1 MKKLFYV
8 IPIASILLFSCAGT
22 PKNSGNQTLESV
34 SEQTDSQTAPNDE
47 EYSER
52 NDNLSVLENTV
63 ETTENNPAQ
72 ENTIDADTEKES
84 AAETDYIDETEPL
97 SEMET
102 PDEFEEKLN
111 SADIDELQ
119 ELDNQYAEEE
129 SSDSD
134 AEEPALTEEPLVR
147 DIASDIALEEDS
159 KLPETDS
166 DAPAENISSANTD
179 DIPSEENSNKDENVS
194 LPETDAQI
202 SPRTNETKNETAD
215 PENVLNES
223 NENADESPE
232 NNNSA
237 DESANKIHP
246 TPSRTMTAKKNQLIE
261 VEYPG
266 RGWIYQGNIDEKGN
280 VDARQKNFVF
290 GGRKLG
296 AENQTFS
303 IRARN
308 PGKYLLHFYKNDA
321 LTGTYI
327 DDYLEVNVENEEVPL
342 TSRIKAPDYAKAVP
356 PAVKITAENAN
367 ADTENQSVIDKTEVP
382 KIEEIST
389 NQPNAQIEN
398 TPPVEQKISEI
409 TRASVQ
415 NTNAGPE
422 KTIITEQENFSKG
435 RQIPETSDD
444 SQRHYYIN
452 SGNTAENSTQ
462 NRTGLQSPSSDIEAS
477 DESSSSVMEIP
488 QTGIISEEEKAAE
501 ELLTLAKKQ
510 YEAKEYEKALETLKQ
525 FFAQAVLK
533 IDEGLFLQGNILES
547 KSNVRNIKNA
557 IDSYDLIVRDYP
569 ASSLWDRAN
578 KRSIYLKRF
587 YINIR

>member
-47 EYSER
+47 AYSER
-52 NDNLSVLENTV
+52 NDNLSVSENTV
-63 ETTENNPAQ
+63 ETAENTPAQ
-72 ENTIDADTEKES
+72 ENTIDADTENES

-111 SADIDELQ
+111 AADIDELQ

-147 DIASDIALEEDS
+147 DIALEEDS

-166 DAPAENISSANTD
+166 DAPAENISSADTD
-179 DIPSEENSNKDENVS
+179 DITSEENSNKDENVS

-232 NNNSA
+232 NNNPA

-308 PGKYLLHFYKNDA
+308 SGKYLLHFYKNDS

-342 TSRIKAPDYAKAVP
+342 NSRIKAPDYAKAVP
-356 PAVKITAENAN
+356 PAVKITSENTN
-367 ADTENQSVIDKTEVP
+367 ADNENQPAIDKTEIP
-382 KIEEIST
+382 ETEEIPAKQT
-389 NQPNAQIEN
+389 NVQNQSI
-398 TPPVEQKISEI
+398 PPVEQKISEI

-444 SQRHYYIN
+444 GQRNYYIN
-452 SGNTAENSTQ
+452 SGSTAENSTQ
-462 NRTGLQSPSSDIEAS
+462 NRTGQQNSSTDIEAS

>member
-1 MKKLFYV
+1 
-8 IPIASILLFSCAGT
+8 
-22 PKNSGNQTLESV
+22 
-34 SEQTDSQTAPNDE
+34 
-47 EYSER
+47 
-52 NDNLSVLENTV
+52 
-63 ETTENNPAQ
+63 
-72 ENTIDADTEKES
+72 
-84 AAETDYIDETEPL
+84 
-97 SEMET
+97 MET

-111 SADIDELQ
+111 AADIDELQ

-147 DIASDIALEEDS
+147 DIALEEDS

-166 DAPAENISSANTD
+166 DAPAENISSADTD

-202 SPRTNETKNETAD
+202 SPRTNETENETAALQNAQNASD
-215 PENVLNES
+215 T
-223 NENADESPE
+223 NADESPE
-232 NNNSA
+232 NNNPA

-246 TPSRTMTAKKNQLIE
+246 APSRTMTAKKNQLIE
-261 VEYPG
+261 AEYPG
-266 RGWIYQGNIDEKGN
+266 RGWIYQGNIDKEGN
-280 VDARQKNFVF
+280 IDTKQKNFLF

-303 IRARN
+303 IRTRN
-308 PGKYLLHFYKNDA
+308 SGKYLLHFYKNDS

-342 TSRIKAPDYAKAVP
+342 NSRIKAPDYAKAVP
-356 PAVKITAENAN
+356 PAVKITSENTN
-367 ADTENQSVIDKTEVP
+367 ADNENQPAIDKTEIP
-382 KIEEIST
+382 ETEGIPAKQT
-389 NQPNAQIEN
+389 NVQNQSI
-398 TPPVEQKISEI
+398 PPVEQKISEI

-435 RQIPETSDD
+435 MQLPETSDD
-444 SQRHYYIN
+444 GQRHYYIN

-462 NRTGLQSPSSDIEAS
+462 NRTGQQNSSTDIEAS

-510 YEAKEYEKALETLKQ
+510 YEVKEYEKALETLKQ

>member
-22 PKNSGNQTLESV
+22 PKNSGNQTVESE

-52 NDNLSVLENTV
+52 NDNLSVSENTV
-63 ETTENNPAQ
+63 ETAENTPAQ

-111 SADIDELQ
+111 AADIDELQ

-134 AEEPALTEEPLVR
+134 AEEPELTEEPLVR
-147 DIASDIALEEDS
+147 DIALDIALEEDS

-202 SPRTNETKNETAD
+202 SPRANETENETAALQNSQNASD
-215 PENVLNES
+215 T
-223 NENADESPE
+223 NADESPE

-246 TPSRTMTAKKNQLIE
+246 APSRTMTAKKNQLIE

-367 ADTENQSVIDKTEVP
+367 ADTENQSAIAKPELP

-389 NQPNAQIEN
+389 NQPNSQIEN
-398 TPPVEQKISEI
+398 TPPVEQKMPDII
-409 TRASVQ
+409 RTAVQ

-435 RQIPETSDD
+435 RQLPETSDD

-477 DESSSSVMEIP
+477 DKSSSSVMEIP

>member
-22 PKNSGNQTLESV
+22 PKNSGNQTVESE
-34 SEQTDSQTAPNDE
+34 SEQTDSQTTPNDE
-47 EYSER
+47 AYSER
-52 NDNLSVLENTV
+52 NDNLSVSENTV
-63 ETTENNPAQ
+63 ETAENTPAQ
-72 ENTIDADTEKES
+72 ENTIDADTENES

-111 SADIDELQ
+111 AADIDELQ

-266 RGWIYQGNIDEKGN
+266 RGWIYQGNIDDEGN

-382 KIEEIST
+382 KTEEFSA
-389 NQPNAQIEN
+389 NQTNAQIEN

-422 KTIITEQENFSKG
+422 KTIITEQENISQG

-444 SQRHYYIN
+444 GQRHYYIN

-462 NRTGLQSPSSDIEAS
+462 NRTGQQNSSSDIEAS

-488 QTGIISEEEKAAE
+488 QTGIILEEGKAAE

>member
-34 SEQTDSQTAPNDE
+34 SEQADSQTAPNDE
-47 EYSER
+47 AYSER
-52 NDNLSVLENTV
+52 NDNLSVSENTV
-63 ETTENNPAQ
+63 ETTENNPTQ

-102 PDEFEEKLN
+102 PDELEEKLN
-111 SADIDELQ
+111 AADIDELQ

-147 DIASDIALEEDS
+147 DIALDIALEEDS

-166 DAPAENISSANTD
+166 DAPAENITSADTD

-202 SPRTNETKNETAD
+202 SPRTNETENETAALQNAQNASD
-215 PENVLNES
+215 T
-223 NENADESPE
+223 NADEPPE

-246 TPSRTMTAKKNQLIE
+246 APSRTMTAKKNQLIE
-261 VEYPG
+261 AEYPG
-266 RGWIYQGNIDEKGN
+266 RGWIYQGNIDEEGN
-280 VDARQKNFVF
+280 IDTKQKNFVF

-308 PGKYLLHFYKNDA
+308 SGKYLLHFYKNDS
-321 LTGTYI
+321 LIGTYI

-382 KIEEIST
+382 KTEEFSA
-389 NQPNAQIEN
+389 NQTNAQIEN

-435 RQIPETSDD
+435 MQLPETSDD
-444 SQRHYYIN
+444 GQRHYYIN

-462 NRTGLQSPSSDIEAS
+462 NRTGQQNSSTDIEAS

>member
-22 PKNSGNQTLESV
+22 PKNSGNQTAESE

-47 EYSER
+47 AYSER
-52 NDNLSVLENTV
+52 NDNHSVSENTV
-63 ETTENNPAQ
+63 ETAENNPAQ

-102 PDEFEEKLN
+102 PDELEEKLN
-111 SADIDELQ
+111 AADIDELQ

-134 AEEPALTEEPLVR
+134 VEEPLVR
-147 DIASDIALEEDS
+147 DIALEEDS

-166 DAPAENISSANTD
+166 DAPAENISSADTD

-194 LPETDAQI
+194 LPETDVQI
-202 SPRTNETKNETAD
+202 SPRTNETENETAALQNAQNASD
-215 PENVLNES
+215 T
-223 NENADESPE
+223 NADESPE
-232 NNNSA
+232 NNNPA

-246 TPSRTMTAKKNQLIE
+246 APSRAMTAKKNQLIE
-261 VEYPG
+261 AEYPG
-266 RGWIYQGNIDEKGN
+266 RGWIYQGNIDEEGN

-308 PGKYLLHFYKNDA
+308 PGKYLLHFYKNDS

-327 DDYLEVNVENEEVPL
+327 DDYLEINVENEEVPL
-342 TSRIKAPDYAKAVP
+342 NSRIKAPDYAKAVP
-356 PAVKITAENAN
+356 PAVKITSENTN
-367 ADTENQSVIDKTEVP
+367 ADNENQPAIDKTEIP
-382 KIEEIST
+382 ETEEISAKQT
-389 NQPNAQIEN
+389 NVQNQSI
-398 TPPVEQKISEI
+398 PPVEQKISEI

-435 RQIPETSDD
+435 RQLPETSDD
-444 SQRHYYIN
+444 GQRHYYIN
-452 SGNTAENSTQ
+452 SGNTTENSTQ
-462 NRTGLQSPSSDIEAS
+462 NRTGQQNSSTDIEAS

-488 QTGIISEEEKAAE
+488 QTEIISEEEKAAE

>member
-47 EYSER
+47 AYYER
-52 NDNLSVLENTV
+52 NDNLSVSENTV
-63 ETTENNPAQ
+63 ETAENNPAQ

-102 PDEFEEKLN
+102 PDELEEKLN
-111 SADIDELQ
+111 AADIDELQ
-119 ELDNQYAEEE
+119 ELDNQYAKEE

-147 DIASDIALEEDS
+147 DIALEEDS

-166 DAPAENISSANTD
+166 DAPAENISSANAD

-202 SPRTNETKNETAD
+202 SPRTNETENETAALQNAQNASD
-215 PENVLNES
+215 T
-223 NENADESPE
+223 NADESPE
-232 NNNSA
+232 NNNPA

-246 TPSRTMTAKKNQLIE
+246 APSRAMTAKKNQLIE
-261 VEYPG
+261 AEYPG
-266 RGWIYQGNIDEKGN
+266 RGWIYQGNIDEEGN

-308 PGKYLLHFYKNDA
+308 PGKYLLHFYKNDS

-327 DDYLEVNVENEEVPL
+327 DDYLEINVENEEVPL
-342 TSRIKAPDYAKAVP
+342 NSRIKAPDYAKAVP
-356 PAVKITAENAN
+356 PAVKITSENTN
-367 ADTENQSVIDKTEVP
+367 ADNENQPAIDKTEIP
-382 KIEEIST
+382 ETEEISAKQT
-389 NQPNAQIEN
+389 NVQNQSI
-398 TPPVEQKISEI
+398 PPVEQKISEI

-435 RQIPETSDD
+435 RQLPETSDD
-444 SQRHYYIN
+444 GQRHYYIN
-452 SGNTAENSTQ
+452 SGNTTENSTQ
-462 NRTGLQSPSSDIEAS
+462 NRTGQQNSSTDIEAS
-477 DESSSSVMEIP
+477 DEGSSSVMEIP
-488 QTGIISEEEKAAE
+488 QTEIISEEEKAAE

>member
-1 MKKLFYV
+1 MKKTFYSV
-8 IPIASILLFSCAGT
+8 LCITLALFSCAGT
-22 PKNSGNQTLESV
+22 PNPAGGAEQIEEAAKEELQFPEPEDAAPNTEEPAEETAKADEKKTAQKTEPALSAERASGADEAVQKMSAMERPAAKMHV
-34 SEQTDSQTAPNDE
+34 SETVKMPP
-47 EYSER
+47 
-52 NDNLSVLENTV
+52 VLQKKHF
-63 ETTENNPAQ
+63 AH
-72 ENTIDADTEKES
+72 A
-84 AAETDYIDETEPL
+84 
-97 SEMET
+97 
-102 PDEFEEKLN
+102 EKLN
-111 SADIDELQ
+111 PAEIDELPD
-119 ELDNQYAEEE
+119 LDGSARSADTAQKSEEI
-129 SSDSD
+129 
-134 AEEPALTEEPLVR
+134 EEPVVYELEAPEPKKTV
-147 DIASDIALEEDS
+147 D
-159 KLPETDS
+159 
-166 DAPAENISSANTD
+166 
-179 DIPSEENSNKDENVS
+179 
-194 LPETDAQI
+194 
-202 SPRTNETKNETAD
+202 
-215 PENVLNES
+215 
-223 NENADESPE
+223 
-232 NNNSA
+232 SA
-237 DESANKIHP
+237 DEEAVPPEILNLLAMLEAPENEDAALPAQSESELIVDEPAASETPAEEAHEEPIP
-246 TPSRTMTAKKNQLIE
+246 PSPVPSRAMSVKKNQLID
-261 VEYPG
+261 VVYPG
-266 RGWIYQGNIDEKGN
+266 KGWIYQGNIDEEGN
-280 VDARQKNFVF
+280 TDVRQRNFVF
-290 GGRKLG
+290 GGRKIG
-296 AENQTFS
+296 AENQTFTVS
-303 IRARN
+303 ARN
-308 PGKYLLHFYKNDA
+308 AGAFLLHFYKNDA
-321 LTGTYI
+321 LTGSYI

-356 PAVKITAENAN
+356 PAVKITSENTN
-367 ADTENQSVIDKTEVP
+367 ADTENQSAIAKPELP

-389 NQPNAQIEN
+389 NQPNSQIEN
-398 TPPVEQKISEI
+398 TPPVEQKMPDII
-409 TRASVQ
+409 RTAVQ

-452 SGNTAENSTQ
+452 SGSTAENSTQ
-462 NRTGLQSPSSDIEAS
+462 NRTGQQNSSTDIEAS

>member
-22 PKNSGNQTLESV
+22 PKNSGNQTVESE

-47 EYSER
+47 AYSER
-52 NDNLSVLENTV
+52 NDNLSVSENTV
-63 ETTENNPAQ
+63 ETAENTPAQ
-72 ENTIDADTEKES
+72 ENTIDADTENES

-111 SADIDELQ
+111 AADIDELQ

-147 DIASDIALEEDS
+147 DIALEEDS

-166 DAPAENISSANTD
+166 DAPAENISSADTD
-179 DIPSEENSNKDENVS
+179 DITSEENSNKDENVS

-232 NNNSA
+232 NNNPA

-308 PGKYLLHFYKNDA
+308 SGKYLLHFYKNDS

-342 TSRIKAPDYAKAVP
+342 NSRIKAPDYAKAVP
-356 PAVKITAENAN
+356 PAVKITSENTN
-367 ADTENQSVIDKTEVP
+367 ADNENQPAIDKTEIP
-382 KIEEIST
+382 ETEEIPAKQT
-389 NQPNAQIEN
+389 NVQNQSI
-398 TPPVEQKISEI
+398 PPVEQKISEI

-444 SQRHYYIN
+444 GQRNYYIN
-452 SGNTAENSTQ
+452 SGSTAENSTQ
-462 NRTGLQSPSSDIEAS
+462 NRTGQQNSSTDIEAS

>member
-22 PKNSGNQTLESV
+22 PKNSGNQTVESE

-47 EYSER
+47 AYSER
-52 NDNLSVLENTV
+52 NDNLSVSENTV
-63 ETTENNPAQ
+63 ETAENTPAQ
-72 ENTIDADTEKES
+72 ENTIDADTENES

-111 SADIDELQ
+111 AADIDELQ

-147 DIASDIALEEDS
+147 DIALEEDS

-232 NNNSA
+232 NNNPA

-266 RGWIYQGNIDEKGN
+266 RGWIYQGNIDEEGN
-280 VDARQKNFVF
+280 IDTKQKNFVF

-308 PGKYLLHFYKNDA
+308 SGKYLLHFYKNDS

-327 DDYLEVNVENEEVPL
+327 DDYLEINVENEEVPL
-342 TSRIKAPDYAKAVP
+342 NSRIKAPDYAKAVP
-356 PAVKITAENAN
+356 PAVKITSENTN
-367 ADTENQSVIDKTEVP
+367 ADNENQPAIDKTEIP
-382 KIEEIST
+382 ETEEIPAKQT
-389 NQPNAQIEN
+389 NVQNQSI
-398 TPPVEQKISEI
+398 PPVEQKISEI

-415 NTNAGPE
+415 NTNVGPE

-452 SGNTAENSTQ
+452 SGSTAENSTQ
-462 NRTGLQSPSSDIEAS
+462 NRTGQQNSSTDIEAS

-525 FFAQAVLK
+525 FFTQAVLK

>member
-22 PKNSGNQTLESV
+22 PKNSGNQTVESE

-47 EYSER
+47 AYSER
-52 NDNLSVLENTV
+52 NDNLSVSENTV
-63 ETTENNPAQ
+63 ETAENNPAQ

-111 SADIDELQ
+111 AADIDELQ

-147 DIASDIALEEDS
+147 DIALEEDS

-166 DAPAENISSANTD
+166 DAPAENITSADTD

-194 LPETDAQI
+194 LPEADAQI
-202 SPRTNETKNETAD
+202 SPRTNETENETAALQNAQNASD
-215 PENVLNES
+215 
-223 NENADESPE
+223 ENADEPPE

-246 TPSRTMTAKKNQLIE
+246 APSRTMTAKKNQLIE
-261 VEYPG
+261 AEYPG
-266 RGWIYQGNIDEKGN
+266 RGWIYQGNIDEEGN
-280 VDARQKNFVF
+280 IDTKQKNFVF

-308 PGKYLLHFYKNDA
+308 SGKYLLHFYKNDS

-342 TSRIKAPDYAKAVP
+342 NSRINAPDYAKAVP
-356 PAVKITAENAN
+356 PAVKITSENTN
-367 ADTENQSVIDKTEVP
+367 ADNENQPAIDKTEMP
-382 KIEEIST
+382 ETEEFSAKQT
-389 NQPNAQIEN
+389 NVQNQSI
-398 TPPVEQKISEI
+398 PPVEQKISEI

-444 SQRHYYIN
+444 GQRHYYIN

-462 NRTGLQSPSSDIEAS
+462 NRTGQQNSSTDIEAS

-547 KSNVRNIKNA
+547 KSDVRNIKNA

>member
-47 EYSER
+47 AYSER
-52 NDNLSVLENTV
+52 NDNLSVSENTV
-63 ETTENNPAQ
+63 ETAENNPAQ

-84 AAETDYIDETEPL
+84 EAETDYIDETEPL

-102 PDEFEEKLN
+102 PDELEEKLN
-111 SADIDELQ
+111 AADIDELQ

-134 AEEPALTEEPLVR
+134 AEEPLVR
-147 DIASDIALEEDS
+147 DIALEEDS

-166 DAPAENISSANTD
+166 DAPAENISSADTD

-194 LPETDAQI
+194 LPETDAQL
-202 SPRTNETKNETAD
+202 SPRTNETENETAALQNAQNASD
-215 PENVLNES
+215 T
-223 NENADESPE
+223 NADESPE

-246 TPSRTMTAKKNQLIE
+246 APSRTMTAKKNQLIE
-261 VEYPG
+261 AEYPG
-266 RGWIYQGNIDEKGN
+266 RGWIYQGNIDEEGN
-280 VDARQKNFVF
+280 IDTKQKNFVF

-356 PAVKITAENAN
+356 PAVKITSENTN
-367 ADTENQSVIDKTEVP
+367 ADNENQPAIDKTEMP
-382 KIEEIST
+382 ETEEIPAKQT
-389 NQPNAQIEN
+389 NVQNQSI
-398 TPPVEQKISEI
+398 PPVEQKISEI

-422 KTIITEQENFSKG
+422 KTIITEQENISQG

-462 NRTGLQSPSSDIEAS
+462 NRTGQQNSSTDIEAS

>member
-22 PKNSGNQTLESV
+22 PKNSGNQTVESE

-47 EYSER
+47 AYSER
-52 NDNLSVLENTV
+52 NDNLSVSENTV
-63 ETTENNPAQ
+63 ETAENTPAQ

-84 AAETDYIDETEPL
+84 AAETDYIDEAEPL
-97 SEMET
+97 SEMER
-102 PDEFEEKLN
+102 PDELEEKLN
-111 SADIDELQ
+111 AADIDELQ

-147 DIASDIALEEDS
+147 DIALDIALEEDS

-166 DAPAENISSANTD
+166 DAPAENISSADTD

-202 SPRTNETKNETAD
+202 SPRTNETENETAALQNAQNASD
-215 PENVLNES
+215 T
-223 NENADESPE
+223 NADESQE

-246 TPSRTMTAKKNQLIE
+246 APSRTMTAKKNQLIE
-261 VEYPG
+261 AEYPG
-266 RGWIYQGNIDEKGN
+266 RGWIYQGNIDDEGN
-280 VDARQKNFVF
+280 VDTKQKNFVF

-308 PGKYLLHFYKNDA
+308 SGKYLLHFYKNDS

-356 PAVKITAENAN
+356 PAVKITSENTN
-367 ADTENQSVIDKTEVP
+367 ADNENQPAIDKTEMP
-382 KIEEIST
+382 ETEEIFAKQT
-389 NQPNAQIEN
+389 NVQNQSI
-398 TPPVEQKISEI
+398 PPVEQKISEI

-422 KTIITEQENFSKG
+422 KTIITEQENFFKG
-435 RQIPETSDD
+435 RQLPETSDD
-444 SQRHYYIN
+444 GQRHYYIN

-462 NRTGLQSPSSDIEAS
+462 NRTGQQNSSTDIEAS

>member
-47 EYSER
+47 AYSER
-52 NDNLSVLENTV
+52 NDNLSVSENTV
-63 ETTENNPAQ
+63 ETAENNPAQ

-84 AAETDYIDETEPL
+84 AAETDYIDEAEPL

-111 SADIDELQ
+111 AADIDELQ

-166 DAPAENISSANTD
+166 DAPAENISSANAD

-202 SPRTNETKNETAD
+202 SPRTNETENETAD

-232 NNNSA
+232 NNNPA

-246 TPSRTMTAKKNQLIE
+246 APSRTMTAKKNQLIE
-261 VEYPG
+261 AEYPG
-266 RGWIYQGNIDEKGN
+266 RGWIYQGNIDKEGN
-280 VDARQKNFVF
+280 IDTKQKNFVF

-327 DDYLEVNVENEEVPL
+327 DDYLEINVENEEVPL
-342 TSRIKAPDYAKAVP
+342 NSRIKAPDYAKAVP
-356 PAVKITAENAN
+356 PAVKITSENTN
-367 ADTENQSVIDKTEVP
+367 ADNENQPAIDKTEIP
-382 KIEEIST
+382 ETEEIPAKQT
-389 NQPNAQIEN
+389 NVQNQSI
-398 TPPVEQKISEI
+398 PPVEQKISEI

-435 RQIPETSDD
+435 MQLPETSDD
-444 SQRHYYIN
+444 GQRHYYIN

-462 NRTGLQSPSSDIEAS
+462 NRTGQQNSSTDIEAS

-533 IDEGLFLQGNILES
+533 IDEGVFLQGNILES